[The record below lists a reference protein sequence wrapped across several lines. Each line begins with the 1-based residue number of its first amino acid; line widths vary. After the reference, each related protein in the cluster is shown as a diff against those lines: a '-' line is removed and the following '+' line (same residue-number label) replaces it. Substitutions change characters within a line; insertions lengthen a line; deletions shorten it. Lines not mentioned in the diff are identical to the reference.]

1 MSPTPVNNCYLVNL
15 VLIVAI
21 TASAFGIALV
31 STDKLSDT
39 YKMHFNWTETE

>member
-31 STDKLSDT
+31 GTDELSDT
-39 YKMHFNWTETE
+39 YKMHFNWTKTE